1 MKSTTFTDLA
11 IIYTIQGLISTTG
24 KNYCWPS
31 QAKLLY
37 LLKEFYG
44 VVISRRTLNYHLRR
58 LEDQGFISRIRRIKR
73 RPDGTLSLSTSLYF
87 LGKKALRLLKNF
99 ARKTWHIVKH
109 NPSWI
114 KKNITAKGIQE
125 IEKIPDPQEKARNYL
140 KFIQQLLS

>member
-1 MKSTTFTDLA
+1 MVPTNYTDLA
-11 IIYTIQGLISTTG
+11 IIYTIQGIISTTH

-31 QAKLLY
+31 QNKLL
-37 LLKEFYG
+37 LLLREFYG

-87 LGKKALRLLKNF
+87 LGKKAIRLLKNF

-114 KKNITAKGIQE
+114 KKNIVSKGIQE
-125 IEKIPDPQEKARNYL
+125 IEKISNPQEKARSYL
-140 KFIQQLLS
+140 KFIQEILS